1 MLAPVDIVGTSSTA
15 FAPAAGGGSVVAPPP
30 AAAPASGS
38 GLRQAVPHDSQFL
51 TVEPDGRDDIT
62 FQDRLRHALRT
73 VFEAVQKPDE
83 AAEAAERALQAAA
96 EALDNAAGSE
106 GFLVQ
111 IRIVGVDVAFSD
123 QGAGDEAA
131 YASYRRLGVEI
142 GVARDGSVRAEDTSV
157 VGLDGRS
164 FGLTAEQTRTGLSTG
179 HYRLVETGGSSL
191 STAARERLEAAQTGL
206 ARVKATQDAL
216 RAFRSGDSDPL
227 KKLLVDGD
235 SPAGGKFGAVF
246 PGIGALAIN

>member
-1 MLAPVDIVGTSSTA
+1 MLAPVDIAGPSSPSVA
-15 FAPAAGGGSVVAPPP
+15 VAAGTGKSVGSSP
-30 AAAPASGS
+30 ATASTPGS

-51 TVEPDGRDDIT
+51 TVEPDGRDDIS

-73 VFEAVQKPDE
+73 VFAAVQKPDE

-96 EALDNAAGSE
+96 EALDGASASE

-142 GVARDGSVRAEDTSV
+142 GVARDGAVRAEDTSV

-164 FGLTAEQTRTGLSTG
+164 FGLTAEQTRTGLSSG

-206 ARVKATQDAL
+206 ARVKAAQDAL
-216 RAFRSGDSDPL
+216 KAYRSGDIDPL
-227 KKLLVDGD
+227 KKLLVDGEG
-235 SPAGGKFGAVF
+235 PAGGKFGAVF